1 MKRLLF
7 FIPLLLLAACASKKP
22 TIVQMPRSAPATIL
36 PPDDRQSVRYDENI
50 KAYSV
55 GRYIDPNDGLVMHEA
70 HPIYRVETTAK
81 WNLHPNGPVNIPGG
95 PVVGLIDPAHQNSP
109 LTPEIAAEI
118 TRQKAATQALLQQSQ
133 RMNEVVSQFSKAI
146 PATLTVAKENDRLQA
161 EVFAAQRRLDLLE
174 EEFRKTPTENT
185 FATSPAP
192 TTKGTNDW

>member
-7 FIPLLLLAACASKKP
+7 LIPLLLLPACACKKP
-22 TIVQMPRSAPATIL
+22 AVVQMPRPAPATIL
-36 PPDDRQSVRYDENI
+36 STADRQSVRYGENI

-95 PVVGLIDPAHQNSP
+95 PVVGIVDPAHQDSP

-118 TRQKAATQALLQQSQ
+118 SRQKAATQALLQQSQ

-146 PATLTVAKENDRLQA
+146 PATLAVAKENDRLQA
-161 EVFAAQRRLDLLE
+161 EVFATQRRLDLLE
-174 EEFRKTPTENT
+174 EEFRRTQAENT
-185 FATSPAP
+185 FAISPAP
-192 TTKGTNDW
+192 STKGTNDW